1 MAVMVPIG
9 GAPPDA
15 ALNFS
20 GDETN
25 ELTVTADAYSEYIY
39 VGEGRVFGVHLAV
52 AGPVTGTNPT
62 LDVSLQDSADGIT
75 VSNTAMASF
84 SQRTA
89 DDVTAYGTVTE
100 PQRLV
105 LRTRTGFPYVR
116 AYFNLGGT
124 ATPTFVGVSLIVDP
138 ILSAAP

>member
-1 MAVMVPIG
+1 MVMVPIG

-25 ELTVTADAYSEYIY
+25 KTTVSADAYSEWLY
-39 VGEGRVFGVHLAV
+39 VGDNRVFGLHLAI
-52 AGPVTGTNPT
+52 AGPVSGTNPT
-62 LDVSLQDSADGIT
+62 LDVSLQDSADGNT
-75 VSNTAMASF
+75 LSNSAMASF
-84 SQRTA
+84 AQRTA

-105 LRTRTGFPYVR
+105 LRTRTGYPYVR
-116 AYFNLGGT
+116 AFFNLGGT
-124 ATPTFVGVSLIVDP
+124 SSPTFVGVSLIVDP